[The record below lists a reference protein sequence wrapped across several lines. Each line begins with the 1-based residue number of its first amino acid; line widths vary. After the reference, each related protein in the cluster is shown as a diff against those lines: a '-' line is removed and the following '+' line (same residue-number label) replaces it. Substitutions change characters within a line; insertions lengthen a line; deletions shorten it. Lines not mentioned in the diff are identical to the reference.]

1 MTMKIFVADDSVTT
15 QKVVGLAF
23 SGEDVTVEAV
33 SNGNAALDSIKKFRP
48 DVVLADVVMPGCNGY
63 EVCAR
68 IKEDPEFSGVP
79 VILLVG
85 AFEPFDELE
94 AARVRSDGCLTKP
107 FDTSELTRMIRS
119 LISKQPALQEGQ
131 PARPQQKEVESGL
144 RGTVSRSVLDSFLGS
159 NRILDLISPE
169 TVNAYAQAR
178 VLREIKAEPDNKVLS
193 EGDMPEDLLNA
204 IVDKVVRRM
213 SNEVVR
219 EVAWEVVPE
228 LSEAIIRRSLE
239 ERNKSSS

>member
-1 MTMKIFVADDSVTT
+1 MTLKIFIADDSVTI

-23 SGEDVTVEAV
+23 SGEDVTIEAV
-33 SNGNAALDSIKKFRP
+33 SDGAAALDSIRKFQP

-63 EVCAR
+63 EVCSR
-68 IKEDPEFSGVP
+68 IKEDPEFSDVP

-85 AFEPFDELE
+85 AFEPFDEAE
-94 AARVRSDGCLTKP
+94 AARVKSDGCLTKP
-107 FDTSELTRMIRS
+107 FDTSELTQMIRS
-119 LISKQPALQEGQ
+119 LISQRPTPTPQHAAGL
-131 PARPQQKEVESGL
+131 PQQDVGQSL
-144 RGTVSRSVLDSFLGS
+144 RGTVSMAVMNSFLGS
-159 NRILDLISPE
+159 NRILDLFGAE
-169 TVNAYAQAR
+169 TVNGYSQS
-178 VLREIKAEPDNKVLS
+178 KPGAEAEVGKVFS
-193 EGDMPEDLLNA
+193 EGNIPEGVLNA

-239 ERNKSSS
+239 ERNKT

>member
-23 SGEDVTVEAV
+23 SGEDVTIEAV
-33 SNGNAALDSIKKFRP
+33 SNGDAALDSIRKFRP

-68 IKEDPEFSGVP
+68 IKEDPEFSAVP

-107 FDTSELTRMIRS
+107 FDTSELTQMIRS
-119 LISKQPALQEGQ
+119 LISKQPVLPDGQ
-131 PARPQQKEVESGL
+131 PAVPRQQEVESGR
-144 RGTVSRSVLDSFLGS
+144 RGTVSSSVLDSFLGS
-159 NRILDLISPE
+159 NRILDLFSPE
-169 TVNAYAQAR
+169 TVKAYAQAP
-178 VLREIKAEPDNKVLS
+178 VLQETTVEPAGDRFFS
-193 EGDMPEDLLNA
+193 EGEIPEDLLNA
-204 IVDKVVRRM
+204 IIDKVVRRM
-213 SNEVVR
+213 SSEVVR

-239 ERNKSSS
+239 ERNKS

>member
-1 MTMKIFVADDSVTT
+1 MTLKIFVADDSATI

-23 SGEDVTVEAV
+23 SGEDVTIEAV
-33 SNGNAALDSIKKFRP
+33 SDGDAALDSIKKFRP

-63 EVCAR
+63 EVCSR
-68 IKEDPEFSGVP
+68 IKEDPEFSTIP

-94 AARVRSDGCLTKP
+94 AARVKSNGCLTKP
-107 FDTSELTRMIRS
+107 FDTSELTQMIRS
-119 LISKQPALQEGQ
+119 LISQRPVLQQQPATGTQQQEV
-131 PARPQQKEVESGL
+131 ASGL
-144 RGTVSRSVLDSFLGS
+144 KGRTSTTILNSFLGS
-159 NRILDLISPE
+159 NRILDLFDPE
-169 TVNAYAQAR
+169 TVNAYAQVP
-178 VLREIKAEPDNKVLS
+178 VLQESKVEPEAGMIFS
-193 EGDMPEDLLNA
+193 EGNIPGDVLNA

-228 LSEAIIRRSLE
+228 LSEAIIRRSIE
-239 ERNKSSS
+239 ERNRR

>member
-1 MTMKIFVADDSVTT
+1 MTLKIFVADDSTTT

-23 SGEDVTVEAV
+23 SGEDVTIEAV
-33 SNGNAALDSIKKFRP
+33 SDGDAALDSIRKFRP

-63 EVCAR
+63 EVCAS
-68 IKEDPEFSGVP
+68 IKENPEIAAIP

-85 AFEPFDELE
+85 AFEPFDESE
-94 AARVRSDGCLTKP
+94 AARVKSDGCLTKP
-107 FDTSELTRMIRS
+107 FDTSELTQMIRS
-119 LISKQPALQEGQ
+119 LVSKPQALQQQHQDGQ
-131 PARPQQKEVESGL
+131 QQEVASGL
-144 RGTVSRSVLDSFLGS
+144 RGKLSTAVLNSFLGS
-159 NRILDLISPE
+159 NRILDLFGPE
-169 TVNAYAQAR
+169 TVEAYAQAP
-178 VLREIKAEPDNKVLS
+178 VLPGSKLGPGVDTAFS
-193 EGDMPEDLLNA
+193 EGNIPEDVLNA

-239 ERNKSSS
+239 ERNKQ

>member
-1 MTMKIFVADDSVTT
+1 MKIFVADDSVTT
-15 QKVVGLAF
+15 QKVVSLAF
-23 SGEDVTVEAV
+23 SGEDVTIESV
-33 SNGNAALDSIKKFRP
+33 SNGDAALDSIRSFRP

-94 AARVRSDGCLTKP
+94 AARVRSDGYLTKP
-107 FDTSELTRMIRS
+107 FNTSELTQMIRS
-119 LISKQPALQEGQ
+119 VISKQPDLQEGG
-131 PARPQQKEVESGL
+131 PARPQQEEVESGL
-144 RGTVSRSVLDSFLGS
+144 RGIVSSSVLDSFLGS
-159 NRILDLISPE
+159 NRILDLFSTE
-169 TVNAYAQAR
+169 TVNAYAQ
-178 VLREIKAEPDNKVLS
+178 VPVMREPKGEPPGNNVFS

-213 SNEVVR
+213 SSEVVR

-239 ERNKSSS
+239 ERNKR